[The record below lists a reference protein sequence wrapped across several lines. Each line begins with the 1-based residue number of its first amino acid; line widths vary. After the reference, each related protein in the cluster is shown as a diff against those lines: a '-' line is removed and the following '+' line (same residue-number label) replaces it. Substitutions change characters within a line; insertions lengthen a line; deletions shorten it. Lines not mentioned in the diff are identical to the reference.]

1 MTSSTPTLTTNFQTL
16 LPSKPDVSSEKT
28 QQEFIRTVWQQKAL
42 FIEAAVADLNG
53 MIDGDTL
60 ADLACEPEVESRI
73 IFGHGIDDGWSCQHG
88 PFDEASFAQLPDK
101 NWTLLVQG
109 LDQWSEE
116 LNSVLDRFH
125 FLPRWRLE
133 DIMASYAPLGGGVG
147 PHFDYYDV
155 FLLQIS
161 GEREWQL
168 GERCDENTPL
178 QNNEQVKLLE
188 QFTVQQQY
196 AAKAGDVL
204 YIPAGLAHWGT
215 AASDD
220 CITLSV
226 GFRAPSQRE
235 ILLTALNNLAD
246 GFSEQQRYQDTVNS
260 IDHHPSKINQAV
272 HQQLSQYLHAL
283 TPELLQESI
292 NQAFGQ
298 LVTEPRYTAVEE
310 DNDERDYVK
319 IIIQQL
325 KQDQYIELQHPIHSR
340 LAFSDQQLFVNGEA
354 YTVSEAFAKGVCSGK
369 LEGELSDHEIVFLI
383 ELLERG
389 DVELM

>member
-1 MTSSTPTLTTNFQTL
+1 MASFQSLLSSTSSSLT
-16 LPSKPDVSSEKT
+16 EKD
-28 QQEFIRTVWQQKAL
+28 QQEFIRTIWQQKAL
-42 FIEAAVADLNG
+42 FIEAAVSDLNDVV
-53 MIDGDTL
+53 DGDTL
-60 ADLACEPEVESRI
+60 MGLACEPEVESRI
-73 IFGHGIDDGWSCQHG
+73 INGHSIDGEWHCQQG
-88 PFDEASFAQLPDK
+88 PFDEASFDQLPDN

-116 LNSVLDRFH
+116 LNSILDRFH

-133 DIMASYAPLGGGVG
+133 DIMASYAPAGGGVG

-161 GEREWQL
+161 GERKWQL
-168 GERCDENTPL
+168 GGLCDENTSL

-188 QFTVQQQY
+188 QFATQQEY
-196 AAKAGDVL
+196 TAKVGDVL
-204 YIPAGLAHWGT
+204 YIPAGMAHWGT
-215 AASDD
+215 ATSDD

-246 GFSEQQRYQDTVNS
+246 NFSEQLRYQDNASS
-260 IDHHPSKINQAV
+260 IDVHPAKINQAV

-283 TPELLQESI
+283 TPDLLQESI

-310 DNDERDYVK
+310 NDDQQDYVK

-325 KQDQYIELQHPIHSR
+325 KKDKHVELQHPIHSR
-340 LAFSDQQLFVNGEA
+340 LAFSDKQLFVNGEA
-354 YTVSEAFAKGVCSGK
+354 YIVSEAFAKGIC
-369 LEGELSDHEIVFLI
+369 EGRVSSEISDTELVYLI

-389 DVELM
+389 DVELG